1 MNFSIKDFFSK
12 YDQIQSLLATFTKE
26 ILNGNLH
33 FCVKWK
39 NSWVK
44 LCGGALFYLEFRP
57 TTFKYSKKQLT
68 QECFPG
74 SFGKL
79 SAIVGQTC
87 ESYFSQ
93 PKNSFQSYFQ
103 IYFLYICIKFLNSI
117 N

>member
-33 FCVKWK
+33 FCVKWN

-44 LCGGALFYLEFRP
+44 ICGGALFYLEFRP

-74 SFGKL
+74 RFGEL

-87 ESYFSQ
+87 ESYFSP
-93 PKNSFQSYFQ
+93 PKNSFESYFQ
-103 IYFLYICIKFLNSI
+103 IYFLYICFKFLNSI